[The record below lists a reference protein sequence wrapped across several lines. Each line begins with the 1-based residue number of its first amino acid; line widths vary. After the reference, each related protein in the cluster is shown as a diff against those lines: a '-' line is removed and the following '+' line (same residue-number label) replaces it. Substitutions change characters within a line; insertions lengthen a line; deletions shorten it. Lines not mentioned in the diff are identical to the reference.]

1 MTIDDGR
8 QSEQSGTPPEETTA
22 SDQNQGAGSTVPQA
36 GWPTAET
43 TAETPAGPPPAPA
56 APQPGWPPAPQPT
69 WPPAPQSWP
78 PSPQGWPPAPSAS
91 PSGQP
96 GWPPAAQPSWPP
108 APPSPQSW
116 PQAPQAPQSWPP
128 ALQPTWPPA
137 PQSWPP
143 SPQAWPNAPQ
153 TQPPSTDWSP
163 ARPPDPVFG
172 VDGRPLGSKP
182 AQPRRASRLPLILT
196 VLAAIVLAFAGGMV
210 VDHVAV
216 PSRQEAASQPLKDFA
231 VYEQA
236 LQDIR
241 DHYVGRT
248 SLTDQ
253 QLLYGSISGMV
264 DSLGDTNHTRF
275 LTPQEYQQMTSQLS
289 GKVAGIGI
297 LVTDAN
303 GALTIVRVIAGS
315 PAESAGVKAGD
326 QITAVGGV
334 STAGMT
340 FDQLAAKIRGEI
352 GTKVTISVIHA
363 GATTPVDISMTRATV
378 ITPLVDW
385 NIIPGTHIAD
395 IALFE
400 FSSGAGDQ
408 IHQAIVAAQ
417 KASATSIVLDLRGN
431 PGGLASEA
439 QLVASEFLSTGVIY
453 LEEDASG
460 ARTEVSVDKS
470 RLSTALP
477 MVVLVDHGTASAA
490 EIVAGALQDSLRS
503 KVIGVTTIG
512 TGTVLQPYQLADG
525 SVLLL
530 GVADWLT
537 PAGHR
542 IFGKGITPDQTVA
555 LPTGGQAIDPIGLST
570 MTVAQL
576 QASGDAQLLA
586 ALKALGA

>member
-22 SDQNQGAGSTVPQA
+22 SEQDQGASPS
-36 GWPTAET
+36 
-43 TAETPAGPPPAPA
+43 
-56 APQPGWPPAPQPT
+56 APQPGWPPAPQAG
-69 WPPAPQSWP
+69 WPPSPQGWPPSPQGWP
-78 PSPQGWPPAPSAS
+78 PSPQGWPPAPSVS

-96 GWPPAAQPSWPP
+96 GWPPAPQPG
-108 APPSPQSW
+108 
-116 PQAPQAPQSWPP
+116 
-128 ALQPTWPPA
+128 
-137 PQSWPP
+137 WPP
-143 SPQAWPNAPQ
+143 SQQAWSNAPQ
-153 TQPPSTDWSP
+153 TPPTSPAWSP
-163 ARPPDPVFG
+163 APPPSVFDS
-172 VDGRPLGSKP
+172 DGRLVSPSAL
-182 AQPRRASRLPLILT
+182 QRRRPSRLPLILT
-196 VLAAIVLAFAGGMV
+196 VLAAVMLAFAGGMV
-210 VDHVAV
+210 VDHLAV
-216 PSRQEAASQPLKDFA
+216 PSHQEAASQPLQDFT

-241 DHYVGRT
+241 DHYVGR
-248 SLTDQ
+248 SSVTDQ

-275 LTPQEYQQMTSQLS
+275 LTPEEYQRMTSQLS
-289 GKVAGIGI
+289 GTVAGIGI
-297 LVTDAN
+297 LVTDTN
-303 GALTIVRVIAGS
+303 GALMIVRVIAGS

-340 FDQLAAKIRGEI
+340 FDQLAAKIRGEV

-363 GATTPVDISMTRATV
+363 GTTTPVDISMTRATV
-378 ITPLVDW
+378 TTPLVDW

-408 IHQAIVAAQ
+408 IHQAIAAAQ

-439 QLVASEFLSTGVIY
+439 RTVASEFLSTGVIY

-460 ARTEVSVDKS
+460 NRTQVSVDKS

-490 EIVAGALQDSLRS
+490 EIVAGAMQDSLRS
-503 KVIGVTTIG
+503 RVIGMTTVG
-512 TGTVLQPYQLADG
+512 TGTVLEPYKLSDG

-542 IFGKGITPDQTVA
+542 IFGKGITPDQSVA
-555 LPTGGQAIDPIGLST
+555 LATGGQAIDPIELGT
-570 MTVAQL
+570 MTVPQL
-576 QASGDAQLLA
+576 QSSGDAQLLA
-586 ALKALGA
+586 AMKALGA